1 MSTSTPTRK
10 RRTPTKAVSLR
21 KLAMEKSIWKK
32 KQDGKFGVWYLEN
45 QLTGD
50 IKPLSGYST
59 ETTRNSRFSPMEKDT
74 AMAASPEC
82 ARPRDTTAT
91 ADDDSLHWYEN
102 WSDEHL
108 CMYYYNPYTQESLWT
123 VPANA
128 IVHRMDSP
136 SKVLVEK
143 SSSAVENQT
152 QQTKTQHSSRNK
164 AADAGSKLQD
174 DRCFRKLRF
183 GGLCMM
189 GSKVPAEC
197 AKAGENS
204 CVDTNRKTV
213 DETGTQS
220 TKADCRGKVGFRKF
234 GNSIGLNTGL
244 RAGISIKSRSAGI
257 SGHQSRFSRFS
268 GRGGLF

>member
-50 IKPLSGYST
+50 IKPLSGYSKN
-59 ETTRNSRFSPMEKDT
+59 ETTQNSRLSPIEKGT
-74 AMAASPEC
+74 AVASSPEC
-82 ARPRDTTAT
+82 VKPHNSTVS

-108 CMYYYNPYTQESLWT
+108 CMYYYNPHTKESLWT
-123 VPANA
+123 VPSKA

-136 SKVLVEK
+136 SKILVEK
-143 SSSAVENQT
+143 SSTSVESQT
-152 QQTKTQHSSRNK
+152 EQSKAKHDTHNK
-164 AADAGSKLQD
+164 ATGSDAQD

-189 GSKVPAEC
+189 GSTVPAVC
-197 AKAGENS
+197 AKGGEKS
-204 CVDTNRKTV
+204 CVDTGRKSFDV
-213 DETGTQS
+213 AGTQS
-220 TKADCRGKVGFRKF
+220 KKAAYSGKTGFRQF
-234 GNSIGLNTGL
+234 GNSISLNTGL
-244 RAGISIKSRSAGI
+244 RAGISMKSRAAGI
-257 SGHQSRFSRFS
+257 SGQQSRFSRFT